1 MCYKADILGYR
12 LTNEKAIKAAKEW
25 RRVDN
30 GGVVSVIDAF
40 TCRSFGDSSLIFVT
54 NYHPLSKTLVEAH
67 FTNTNRFGNRA
78 NTTIPEHV
86 LWNYTVQIA
95 NAIKAVHTANL
106 AVRCIDPSKVLLT
119 DKTRIRLGACAVLD
133 VVQFDVSRPLVDLQQ
148 EDFVHFGKL
157 MLALATNNLSVT
169 TAQNLKPALDQLG
182 RNYTL
187 EFKDTILWLLTP
199 AQPNSTKNVDEL
211 IQGISGHVMS
221 AFDASL
227 HANDTIYSVL
237 NKELENG
244 RLARLVMKL
253 GVINE
258 RPEFEGDKNWSEIG
272 DRYSLKLL
280 RDYIFHQVD
289 AQGKPV
295 VDLGHI
301 VTCLNKL
308 DAGVD
313 EKIELRTRDE
323 QGSFVMSYRELKK
336 LVAVAFGDLTKSSP
350 GKSRY

>member
-1 MCYKADILGYR
+1 MLGYR

-30 GGVVSVIDAF
+30 GGVVSVVDAF

-67 FTNTNRFGNRA
+67 FTNTNRFGNRV
-78 NTTIPEHV
+78 NTAIPEHV
-86 LWNYTVQIA
+86 LWSYTIQIA
-95 NAIKAVHTANL
+95 NAIKAVHTAKL
-106 AVRCIDPSKVLLT
+106 AVRCLDASKVLLT

-133 VVQFDVSRPLVDLQQ
+133 VVQFETSRPLIDLQQ

-157 MLALATNNLSVT
+157 MLALATNNLSVS
-169 TAQNLKPALDQLG
+169 TAQNLKPALDLLG
-182 RNYTL
+182 RNYTI
-187 EFKDTILWLLTP
+187 EFKDTVMWLLSP
-199 AQPNSTKNVDEL
+199 APPQSTKNIDEFV
-211 IQGISGHVMS
+211 QGIAGHVMS
-221 AFDASL
+221 SLDASF

-244 RLARLVMKL
+244 RLARLMMKL
-253 GVINE
+253 ATINE
-258 RPEFEGDKNWSEIG
+258 RPEYEGDKNWAETG

-295 VDLGHI
+295 TDLGHMI
-301 VTCLNKL
+301 SCLNKL
-308 DAGVD
+308 DAGID
-313 EKIELRTRDE
+313 EKIELVTRDE
-323 QGSFVMSYRELKK
+323 SGSFIMSYRELKK
-336 LVAVAFGDLTKSSP
+336 IASATFGDLTKTP
-350 GKSRY
+350 GKPRF